1 MSDLKI
7 THVGTVQT
15 QDRQGPMNPVAP
27 LGQAG
32 AIYEAGTHAIDAPS
46 NVVFVA
52 IQFVTDTVFDSSNTE
67 GLVAEDNNKWP
78 NSEKGANDWDN
89 TGGNADTTNSD
100 TFPAGMT
107 IYGRWTKF
115 KLASGSVIAY
125 VG

>member
-1 MSDLKI
+1 MARQKGL
-7 THVGTVQT
+7 HNYTVQEAQNAT
-15 QDRQGPMNPVAP
+15 M
-27 LGQAG
+27 GQLG

-89 TGGNADTTNSD
+89 TGGNGDTTNSD

-107 IYGRWTKF
+107 IYGRWTAF